1 MSRGRVIPFPGRRVA
16 SGTTDETPAEIHRCD
31 HAEAMVVKGLLES
44 QGITTV
50 LRSRI
55 AHSVH
60 PFTVGAQ
67 GEVVILVPTRDAAR
81 AARLLRRI
89 APEPPRP

>member
-1 MSRGRVIPFPGRRVA
+1 MPRGRVIPFPVA
-16 SGTTDETPAEIHRCD
+16 RPSDPGEEGLAEVHRCD
-31 HAEAMVVKGLLES
+31 QGEAMVVKSLFASE
-44 QGITTV
+44 GIPTL

-67 GEVVILVPTRDAAR
+67 GEVVILVPSRDAKH
-81 AARLLRRI
+81 AAALLRRI
-89 APEPPRP
+89 APAPPQS

>member
-1 MSRGRVIPFPGRRVA
+1 MRRGRVIPFPLERRA
-16 SGTTDETPAEIHRCD
+16 TSTPEESLAEVHRCD
-31 HAEAMVVKGLLES
+31 QGEAMVVKSLFES
-44 QGITTV
+44 EGIPTL

-67 GEVVILVPTRDAAR
+67 GEVVILVPTREAAR
-81 AARLLRRI
+81 ARVLLTRI
-89 APEPPRP
+89 VP

>member
-1 MSRGRVIPFPGRRVA
+1 MIRGMARRGRVIPFPGRRIEPA
-16 SGTTDETPAEIHRCD
+16 PAADERALVELCRCD
-31 HAEAMVVKGLLES
+31 HAEAMVVKSLLDSER
-44 QGITTV
+44 IPAV

-67 GEVVILVPTRDAAR
+67 GEVTVLVPRDDLAR
-81 AARLLRRI
+81 SQRLL
-89 APEPPRP
+89 A

>member
-1 MSRGRVIPFPGRRVA
+1 MA
-16 SGTTDETPAEIHRCD
+16 SGTTDETPAEVHRCD
-31 HAEAMVVKGLLES
+31 HPEAMVVKGLLES
-44 QGITTV
+44 EGITTV

-89 APEPPRP
+89 APEPPGR